1 MPSCSPL
8 TTEGLVDERHFDM
21 MRDAMLVEI
30 QANAR
35 ALNEP
40 IGKEALDE
48 RVIEAMARVPRH
60 GFVPVELQPYAYL
73 NRPLP
78 IGFSKTIS
86 QPFIVAVMTD
96 LLQLREEHRVLEIGT
111 GLGYQAAILAR
122 LVRKVYSV
130 ELIEDLARDAMKR
143 LKGGGYD
150 NVEVKIGNGYYG
162 WPEHAP
168 FDAMLVT
175 AAPELV
181 PPPLIYQLKPGGK
194 MVIPTGLRDRQ
205 QLVLVEKDPAGRV
218 KTRDIMPVRM
228 AHAPRSKQKLP
239 AILPKGAS

>member
-1 MPSCSPL
+1 M
-8 TTEGLVDERHFDM
+8 DERHFEA
-21 MRDAMLVEI
+21 MREAMLREI
-30 QANAR
+30 QAHAR
-35 ALNEP
+35 VLNEP
-40 IGKEALDE
+40 IGKEALDD
-48 RVIEAMARVPRH
+48 RVLDAMAKVPRH

-96 LLQLREEHRVLEIGT
+96 LLQLREDHRVLEVGT

-143 LKGGGYD
+143 LKGGGYT

-168 FDAMLVT
+168 FDAILVT

-194 MVIPTGLRDRQ
+194 MMIPTGLRDSQ
-205 QLVLVEKDPAGRV
+205 QLVLVEKDPAGKV
-218 KTRDIMPVRM
+218 KTRDIMPVRFSTLEQTE
-228 AHAPRSKQKLP
+228 PTD
-239 AILPKGAS
+239 GARA